1 MLNELNKSYDSSTK
15 RRSKMSFEAC
25 TFHSYDLWALT
36 SFEVNLSI
44 RSLSWVSR
52 AVLIIRT
59 ILELSVARSI
69 SKKCYA
75 YENIRE
81 NLDIKSWKE
90 CWRRARMNFASEINS
105 SYDYIKQMS
114 FAFFSSSDFF
124 AALCRFHLHLNLLEL
139 YVSFVRFFIFV
150 IRVERVSIESNRI

>member
-44 RSLSWVSR
+44 KSLSWVSR

-59 ILELSVARSI
+59 ALELSVARSI

-75 YENIRE
+75 YESIRE
-81 NLDIKSWKE
+81 NLDIKSWEE

-114 FAFFSSSDFF
+114 FAFFSSSDFL
-124 AALCRFHLHLNLLEL
+124 AILCRFHLHLDLLEL
-139 YVSFVRFFIFV
+139 YISFVRFFIFV
-150 IRVERVSIESNRI
+150 IRVERIFIESNRI